1 MQRCLA
7 TPSCNVAWPE
17 RIHRTPF
24 SKKTLVAPTESRNN
38 PLDRLPTSAFLVAT
52 GLILGLAYPPNPV
65 GLFGAVGLAPLL
77 YALHRATSWK
87 QAFRWSYLSFLL
99 FSALTTW
106 WVGSWQSKTEPY
118 LMISCVLLIIIHPL
132 FFVTPMLLYRWVMKR
147 SSVLQALLF
156 LPFLWTGGEYLH
168 ALSDASYPWLTLGNT
183 QTYNHYFI
191 QFIEFT
197 GVWGLSFVL
206 VVLNCAVAALLF
218 AAGEKFPEQQKK
230 QIWRGAWIAIAA
242 GVLLPYLHGL
252 LRDESPTKGGGMS
265 ITIIQPNVDP
275 WDKWKQAD
283 TVNQIALNAAMTRN
297 AIAPLQQKPD
307 MALWVET
314 AIPRTLT
321 TPGAE
326 GRMAEV
332 MEVVNSLDVS
342 LMSGFPDYRR
352 YPTPA
357 EAPASA
363 KLGIEY
369 GAAGQLDSFRYDH
382 FNAVGLFVPGKG
394 LTGAYHKM
402 QLVPFGERIPFADE
416 LPFLIKMLTWDMGI
430 SAWGKGKSITVFDVP
445 LRHGGVAKG
454 GAVVCFESVYPNVVR
469 KFVDSGANFLTVVT
483 NDGWYLGTTGPLQHQ
498 RFALLRAIENR
509 RPIARAA
516 NTGISCF
523 ISPNGELY
531 NESDQNVATAITDQI
546 ELRSDLTLYTRWGD
560 WWPQLC
566 LAIAAALG
574 MAVGVR
580 KKKG

>member
-1 MQRCLA
+1 MTQ
-7 TPSCNVAWPE
+7 
-17 RIHRTPF
+17 
-24 SKKTLVAPTESRNN
+24 TEPHHNR
-38 PLDRLPTSAFLVAT
+38 LDSLPTWAFLVAT

-65 GLFGAVGLAPLL
+65 GLFGAVGLVPLL
-77 YALHRATSWK
+77 YVMQRTTTWK
-87 QAFRWSYLSFLL
+87 QAFRWSYFSFLL

-118 LMISCVLLIIIHPL
+118 LMISCILLIIIHPL
-132 FFVTPMLLYRWVMKR
+132 FFVVPMLLYRWVMQR
-147 SSVLQALLF
+147 TSPFYGLLF

-168 ALSDASYPWLTLGNT
+168 ALTDASYPWLTLGNS

-206 VVLNCAVAALLF
+206 VMLNCAIAALLF
-218 AAGEKFPEQQKK
+218 TIGKEFPEHQQKGV
-230 QIWRGAWIAIAA
+230 RRTVWIVIAA
-242 GVLLPYLHGL
+242 GVLLPYTYGF
-252 LRDESPTKGGGMS
+252 LRDESPTKGGSMTV
-265 ITIIQPNVDP
+265 TIIQPNVDP
-275 WDKWKQAD
+275 WDKWEKVD
-283 TVNQIALNAAMTRN
+283 TVDQITLNGEITRK
-297 AIAPLQQKPD
+297 AIATLPEKPD

-326 GRMAEV
+326 GRMAQV
-332 MEVVNSLDVS
+332 MELVNSLDVP

-352 YPTPA
+352 YPTT
-357 EAPASA
+357 EQAPPSS
-363 KLGIEY
+363 KIGIEY
-369 GAAGQLDSFRYDH
+369 NTSGQLDSFRYDH
-382 FNAVGLFVPGKG
+382 FNAIGLFVPGKG

-430 SAWGKGKSITVFDVP
+430 SAWGKGQSITVFDVP
-445 LRHGGVAKG
+445 LRYGRVAKG

-523 ISPNGELY
+523 ISPSGEIY
-531 NESDQNVATAITDQI
+531 NETEQNIATAITDQM

-566 LAIAAALG
+566 LLIALII
-574 MAVGVR
+574 GVR
-580 KKKG
+580 VRILRKKG